1 MVLDNKKI
9 TFHINNYAYTV
20 DIGPDLD
27 GEVED
32 GLKKFLDLDSNIT
45 TQELLLAYLR
55 KTQELIHFKKDVE
68 GKVQDLI
75 NFKRTKINTPQS

>member
-1 MVLDNKKI
+1 MILEDKKI

-27 GEVED
+27 NEVEN
-32 GLKKFLDLDSNIT
+32 GLKKFIEIDKNIS

-55 KTQELIHFKKDVE
+55 KTNELIHFKKDIE
-68 GKVQDLI
+68 NQVQDLI
-75 NFKRTKINTPQS
+75 NFKETKIN

>member
-1 MVLDNKKI
+1 MILEDKNI

-27 GEVED
+27 DEVEK
-32 GLKKFLDLDSNIT
+32 GLKKFIDTTKNIS

-55 KTQELIHFKKDVE
+55 KTQELIHFKKDIE
-68 GKVQDLI
+68 NTTENLL
-75 NFKRTKINTPQS
+75 NFKENKINQ

>member
-1 MVLDNKKI
+1 MVLEHKEL

-27 GEVED
+27 NEVEN
-32 GLKKFLDLDSNIT
+32 GLKKFLEVNKNIT

-68 GKVQDLI
+68 SKVQDLI
-75 NFKRTKINTPQS
+75 NFKRNKINS

>member
-1 MVLDNKKI
+1 MILEDKKI

-27 GEVED
+27 DEVEN
-32 GLKKFLDLDSNIT
+32 GLKKFIQLDRNIS

-55 KTQELIHFKKDVE
+55 KTQELIDFKKDIENQVE
-68 GKVQDLI
+68 DLV
-75 NFKRTKINTPQS
+75 NFKRNKIN

>member
-1 MVLDNKKI
+1 MILEDKNI

-27 GEVED
+27 DEVEK
-32 GLKKFLDLDSNIT
+32 GLKKFIDTTKNIS

-55 KTQELIHFKKDVE
+55 KTQELIHFKKDIENTTESLV
-68 GKVQDLI
+68 
-75 NFKRTKINTPQS
+75 NFKENKINQ